1 MNQTNEPVLIADK
14 MREDFEAWMIN
25 KEKIIIG
32 SNDPYPQGLEKT
44 YWRIW
49 QAATAETTAKIAQ
62 MQTELEAYRTM
73 QRTDNSQVIA
83 NMQARIDELVDVLI
97 PAKEKLQIYREH
109 STGEY
114 QGGMEYTQLVNLI
127 DEAIAKVK
135 DEV

>member
-1 MNQTNEPVLIADK
+1 MTADK

-32 SNDPYPQGLEKT
+32 SSDPYPQGLEKT

-49 QAATAETTAKIAQ
+49 QAATAESNAKIAQ

-83 NMQARIDELVDVLI
+83 QMQGRIDIAIKEL
-97 PAKEKLQIYREH
+97 EH
-109 STGEY
+109 IRKVSLSEI
-114 QGGMEYTQLVNLI
+114 GMRLCV
-127 DEAIAKVK
+127 
-135 DEV
+135 

>member
-1 MNQTNEPVLIADK
+1 MTADK

-32 SNDPYPQGLEKT
+32 SSDPYPQGLEKT

-49 QAATAETTAKIAQ
+49 QAATAESNAKIAQ

-83 NMQARIDELVDVLI
+83 QMQGRIDIAIKEL
-97 PAKEKLQIYREH
+97 EH
-109 STGEY
+109 IRKVSLSEI
-114 QGGMEYTQLVNLI
+114 GMSLVNEVAL
-127 DEAIAKVK
+127 AKVK
-135 DEV
+135 DKMRPKIFWGEQLCEIEDYKDVK